1 MMRKSSGEEGRPIWA
16 EACRLA
22 AATAS
27 SEGRG
32 ESQIPSCSQIRLTM
46 G

>member
-1 MMRKSSGEEGRPIWA
+1 MRNSSGEEGA

-22 AATAS
+22 AAMAS
-27 SEGRG
+27 SGGRG
-32 ESQIPSCSQIRLTM
+32 ESQMPSCSQIRLTM

>member
-22 AATAS
+22 AAMAS

-32 ESQIPSCSQIRLTM
+32 ESCSQIRLTM